1 MELKELKEKTVEELQ
16 TLLKIWR
23 EQSRDLRFSVSSK
36 QLKNIR
42 ESRNAKK
49 TVAQILTLIKEV
61 VGIFPGPLARWLE
74 GV

>member
-1 MELKELKEKTVEELQ
+1 MELKELKN
-16 TLLKIWR
+16 LLKIWR

-49 TVAQILTLIKEV
+49 TVAQILTLIKEKT
-61 VGIFPGPLARWLE
+61 AKK
-74 GV
+74 

>member
-49 TVAQILTLIKEV
+49 TVAQILTLIKEKT
-61 VGIFPGPLARWLE
+61 AKK
-74 GV
+74 

>member
-42 ESRNAKK
+42 EARNAKK
-49 TVAQILTLIKEV
+49 IIARILTLIKEKT
-61 VGIFPGPLARWLE
+61 ANK
-74 GV
+74 